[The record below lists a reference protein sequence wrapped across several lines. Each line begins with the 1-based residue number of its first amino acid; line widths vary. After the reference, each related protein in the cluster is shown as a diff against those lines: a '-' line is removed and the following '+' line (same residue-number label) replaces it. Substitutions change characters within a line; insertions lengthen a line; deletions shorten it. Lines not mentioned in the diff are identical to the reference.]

1 MTDQATLDMAPF
13 PYDGPEAL
21 RLPVAAALSRVVDPE
36 VSISIVDVGLV
47 YGVTVDAKTA
57 HVLITMTSA
66 ACPVIDL
73 IIEDAELELDKVVPA
88 DLKICIEL
96 VWEPPWT
103 PDRMSANARRFMG
116 W

>member
-1 MTDQATLDMAPF
+1 MSIEPRFA
-13 PYDGPEAL
+13 YEGPEDLREPIAEAL
-21 RLPVAAALSRVVDPE
+21 RRVIDPE
-36 VSISIVDVGLV
+36 IALSIVDVGLI
-47 YGVTVDAKTA
+47 YGVSIAGQRL
-57 HVLITMTSA
+57 HLRMTMTSA
-66 ACPVIDL
+66 ACPVIEL

-103 PDRMSANARRFMG
+103 PDRMSASAKRFMG